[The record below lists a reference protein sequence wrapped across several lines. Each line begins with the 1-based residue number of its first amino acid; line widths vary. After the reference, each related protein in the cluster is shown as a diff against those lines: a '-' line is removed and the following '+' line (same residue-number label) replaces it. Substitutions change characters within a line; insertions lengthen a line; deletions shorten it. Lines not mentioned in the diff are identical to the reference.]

1 MGFTPGNAEEL
12 IAAMEKFL
20 RLSNEERAAMGRAGR
35 EKMEKEFDRK
45 LVTAAYMEEVK
56 RLSAAD

>member
-1 MGFTPGNAEEL
+1 
-12 IAAMEKFL
+12 MEKFL